1 MIKKKELMIRVCMM
15 ESAVE
20 DIEVRFKKLEKK
32 VRDLNKEKSKDFK
45 NK

>member
-1 MIKKKELMIRVCMM
+1 MIKKKELMIRVCMV

-32 VRDLNKEKSKDFK
+32 IRELNKDVK